1 MDGDGIETA
10 RATRPVAPGVRLSSY
25 DRLESD
31 KWLRVD
37 TLSVDL
43 DGSGVR
49 ADYLSSGKVADRHTV
64 SELAAG
70 HDPGK
75 GRRTVAAI
83 NADFF
88 DINRTGAPLGP
99 GIKDGRVVHSPAPGV
114 NRAVGIGPQN
124 AGRVLELYFEGTLT
138 LPSGAHPLAAYNAAN
153 VPAQGV
159 GAYTPAWGGA
169 DRAATVDD
177 ARPVAEVTVRDG
189 KVVSVSDGPGSGP
202 VPDDTVV
209 LVGREAGA
217 GLLAALEP
225 GDPVGIAYRARTDG
239 GAVRVPPSA
248 AANCSSS
255 TGRRRT
261 TTARA
266 TTPRRPA
273 PRSDSPRTA
282 GPCRS
287 SPSTAARPTA
297 VASPSPS
304 WAR

>member
-10 RATRPVAPGVRLSSY
+10 RASRPVAPGVRLNSY

-75 GRRTVAAI
+75 DRRTVAAI

-88 DINRTGAPLGP
+88 DINETGAPQGP
-99 GIKDGRVVHSPAPGV
+99 GVRDGRTVHSPAPGV
-114 NRAVGIGPQN
+114 NRAVGIGPGN
-124 AGRVLELYFEGTLT
+124 AGRVLELYFDGTLT
-138 LPSGAHPLAAYNAAN
+138 LPSGTHSLAAYNAAN

-159 GAYTPAWGGA
+159 GAYTSAWGSA
-169 DRAATVDD
+169 DRALTVDD
-177 ARPVAEVTVRDG
+177 AKPVAEVTVRDG
-189 KVVSVSDGPGSGP
+189 TVVSVSGTPGSGP
-202 VPDDTVV
+202 VPEDTVV

-217 GLLAALEP
+217 ALLTALKP
-225 GDPVGIAYRARTDG
+225 GDPAGIDLP
-239 GAVRVPPSA
+239 GAH
-248 AANCSSS
+248 
-255 TGRRRT
+255 RRRI
-261 TTARA
+261 RA
-266 TTPRRPA
+266 PHRR
-273 PRSDSPRTA
+273 
-282 GPCRS
+282 G
-287 SPSTAARPTA
+287 RP
-297 VASPSPS
+297 
-304 WAR
+304 